1 MCDDEIIPTL
11 EKLSKLKLNTD
22 FGFAYCPERVN
33 PGDVFWNSENIPRV
47 LGASS
52 QKTLNVVAKFYSTIL
67 GGPILNIK
75 DIKLKLKPKFT
86 LNNKGQLQIKS
97 IPLGSVTKMRSIKD
111 AESVKVME
119 NTVRDVNIALV
130 NELAKMSEVLN
141 LDVVDIIDGMTTK
154 PFGKGPFYPG
164 TGVGGHCI
172 SVDPE
177 WLNTASKKAGYVSKF
192 IELSRL
198 TNNEMPEYSINLLK
212 KALKNKKIQLKN
224 AQVALL
230 GVSYKKDVNDPRES
244 PFFKL
249 QNLLLKE
256 KINIKIYDNCFQ
268 ANNNVK
274 TLKLQ

>member
-1 MCDDEIIPTL
+1 MVLLIVQ
-11 EKLSKLKLNTD
+11 KSKSRDASGIRKYTTC
-22 FGFAYCPERVN
+22 FGC
-33 PGDVFWNSENIPRV
+33 VFSKNIECC
-47 LGASS
+47 G
-52 QKTLNVVAKFYSTIL
+52 QIL
-67 GGPILNIK
+67 FNYFRRANFKYK

-172 SVDPE
+172 SHIRNGQYRQKSR
-177 WLNTASKKAGYVSKF
+177 LCSKF
-192 IELSRL
+192 IELF
-198 TNNEMPEYSINLLK
+198 
-212 KALKNKKIQLKN
+212 
-224 AQVALL
+224 V
-230 GVSYKKDVNDPRES
+230 
-244 PFFKL
+244 
-249 QNLLLKE
+249 
-256 KINIKIYDNCFQ
+256 
-268 ANNNVK
+268 
-274 TLKLQ
+274 